1 MKEVILFGKEG
12 CALCEG
18 WKRKLTHL
26 SIPFAYYDIG
36 TTDGLVEM
44 AYHNVGRIPALLIG
58 EKRFEEVNPSEVT
71 SKELLVLAEP
81 GPDRQELFDG

>member
-1 MKEVILFGKEG
+1 MKKVILFGKEG

-26 SIPFAYYDIG
+26 SIPFDYYDIG

-44 AYHNVGRIPALLIG
+44 AYHNIGRIPALLVG
-58 EKRFEEVNPSEVT
+58 EKRFEETNPSEII
-71 SKELLVLAEP
+71 SEELLGWA
-81 GPDRQELFDG
+81 RQGSMKSDDGL

>member
-1 MKEVILFGKEG
+1 MKKVVLFGKEG

-26 SIPFAYYDIG
+26 SIPFAYHDIG

-44 AYHNVGRIPALLIG
+44 AYHNVGRIPALLVG
-58 EKRFEEVNPSEVT
+58 EKRFEETNPSEVT
-71 SKELLVLAEP
+71 SEELLAWT
-81 GPDRQELFDG
+81 RQSSTKSGDEG